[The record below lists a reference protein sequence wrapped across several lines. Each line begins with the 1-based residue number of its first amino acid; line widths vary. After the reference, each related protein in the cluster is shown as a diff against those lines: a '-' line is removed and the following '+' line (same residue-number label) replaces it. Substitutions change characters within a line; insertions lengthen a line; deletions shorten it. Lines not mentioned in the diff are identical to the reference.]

1 MPVCPFI
8 TFSEI
13 IKAILAAVANV
24 FQNGV
29 CQNLNIFIKR
39 QRKAIRNGSAVFSE
53 IYRTCGKIQQFK
65 IQRKCNMSKNKRFI
79 LCGSLIF
86 IGLVLYVLGL
96 VLLPAT
102 IGLQLQ
108 LDGTIGNQVSKYIG
122 LLVPLALTIGGAVVF
137 YNEEKRKA
145 LGFSALGIFTFA
157 ITYWMNLK

>member
-1 MPVCPFI
+1 
-8 TFSEI
+8 
-13 IKAILAAVANV
+13 
-24 FQNGV
+24 
-29 CQNLNIFIKR
+29 
-39 QRKAIRNGSAVFSE
+39 
-53 IYRTCGKIQQFK
+53 
-65 IQRKCNMSKNKRFI
+65 MSKNKRFI

-96 VLLPAT
+96 VLLPET

-157 ITYWMNLK
+157 ITFWMNLKQS